1 MANTVKLKRS
11 AVAGRVPLTTDLDLG
26 EIAVNTRD
34 GKMFLKKDNGAAS
47 IVEMATTDFVQG
59 AIGNHAD
66 FVAVSANRTL
76 TAADAGK
83 VFHITANVT
92 FTLPNSTTLAPGTA
106 FRFVLSGGSS
116 VTFASGPMLVTNQGG
131 IHTGAIA
138 GAEVTLHA
146 VASTNQ
152 YRMTQSGQI
161 ISTGTAPIYACR
173 AWVNFQGTGTVS
185 IRASGNV
192 SSVTDNGVGSYRIN
206 FATAMPHG
214 VYSVVFGGTGPVNGQ
229 HCINFAGNLNSS
241 GVDYACFNASNSGL
255 KADEPIGSVAIFC

>member
-26 EIAVNTRD
+26 EIGVNTHD

-47 IVEMATTDFVQG
+47 IVEMATKDFVQG

-83 VFHITANVT
+83 VFLITANVT
-92 FTLPNSTTLAPGTA
+92 ITLPNSTTLTPGVV
-106 FRFVLSGGSS
+106 FRFVLSGSSS
-116 VTFASGPMLVTNQGG
+116 VTFASGPTLVTNSGG

-138 GAEVTLHA
+138 GAEITLHA

-152 YRMTQSGQI
+152 YRLTQSGQI
-161 ISTGTAPIYACR
+161 ISDGTAPIYACR
-173 AWVNFQGTGTVS
+173 AWVNFDGTGTVA

-192 SSVTDNGVGSYRIN
+192 SSITDNGTGVYTVN
-206 FATAMPHG
+206 FATALPDAN
-214 VYSVVFGGTGPVNGQ
+214 YSIVGSHDFSGTAGSPVFMHRNRSTGSVQ
-229 HCINFAGNLNSS
+229 VALKNSS
-241 GVDYACFNASNSGL
+241 TTNVIDSPACC
-255 KADEPIGSVAIFC
+255 VAIFR